1 MRSSTPSCSH
11 PAAPQPPRQGSHGC
25 TPQTHCRSPIFQGL
39 VNGLMVPTRSP
50 GSPNKSSIEKRW
62 KCPQHPLTLP
72 CHWQSCHLLPA
83 PSASLPGLMP
93 FASTAPCCGA
103 KGGVSQK
110 AMAEPVPLLLALDS
124 LPPPFSYGQ
133 HEVSSAHRE
142 HGEPRASSSP
152 RVGPLQPCAYA
163 ARLAPLLPSSYDKVT
178 PI

>member
-103 KGGVSQK
+103 RGGVSQK

-124 LPPPFSYGQ
+124 LPPTLLLRPARGVVCPQ
-133 HEVSSAHRE
+133 
-142 HGEPRASSSP
+142 GASSSP
-152 RVGPLQPCAYA
+152 QVGPLQPCAYA
-163 ARLAPLLPSSYDKVT
+163 ACLSPLLPSSYDKVT